1 MYVYDDWNRLLL
13 GSHLPS
19 PKGGITPDLPDNQG
33 NIDATGVRFGYHFWL
48 IGGEN
53 GFSNENSYLWNIHKK
68 NWIKGPQYIQNTR
81 YDFKYACGLALN
93 STAVLFAGLKKKF
106 SIFSMADFLDEND
119 RVVPKFTTIFNFER
133 KAWIEQDALNFTQND
148 VNNIY
153 YEDNRTC
160 AIDHGKNKSRF
171 D

>member
-1 MYVYDDWNRLLL
+1 MSLL
-13 GSHLPS
+13 GSHLPLS
-19 PKGGITPDLPDNQG
+19 KGGIDPDLPDNQG
-33 NIDATGVRFGYHFWL
+33 NIDATGVRFGNHFWL

-68 NWIKGPQYIQNTR
+68 NWIKGPQYRPNTK

-93 STAVLFAGLKKKF
+93 STAVLFVGLKKL
-106 SIFSMADFLDEND
+106 FSMADLMDENYK
-119 RVVPKFTTIFNFER
+119 VVPKFTTIFNFER
-133 KAWIEQDALNFTQND
+133 KAWIEQDSLNFTQSD

-160 AIDHGKNKSRF
+160 SIDHGKNRSRC

>member
-1 MYVYDDWNRLLL
+1 MSLL

-19 PKGGITPDLPDNQG
+19 SKGGIDSNLPDNQG
-33 NIDATGVRFGYHFWL
+33 NIDATGVRFGNHFWL

-68 NWIKGPQYIQNTR
+68 NWIKGPKYFPNTK

-93 STAVLFAGLKKKF
+93 STAVLFVGLKKF
-106 SIFSMADFLDEND
+106 DIFSMADYTDENY

-133 KAWIEQDALNFTQND
+133 NAWIEQESLNFTQND
-148 VNNIY
+148 INNIY
-153 YEDNRTC
+153 YLDNRACTV
-160 AIDHGKNKSRF
+160 DHGKNQSRF
-171 D
+171 DSNKM